1 MRVMNMIEASGL
13 DKDYTYRQI
22 LDLVSSAKKV
32 RDANDGEWI
41 MPTIT
46 MKAQEALKALGLL
59 ESCKNEEENAIDTP
73 KRKGRP
79 KGSKN
84 KKQ

>member
-1 MRVMNMIEASGL
+1 MNMIEKSGL

-32 RDANDGEWI
+32 RDASDGEWI
-41 MPTIT
+41 IPTIT

-59 ESCKNEEENAIDTP
+59 ESYEDTVEHP
-73 KRKGRP
+73 KRRGRP

-84 KKQ
+84 KK